1 MRKMW
6 WVVVVL
12 VAVTGLAWA
21 SDPDPEHD
29 VRVSGTIDWRYAPS
43 QDCSIAGVWTGE
55 RPDGKFVEVFTPL
68 DPSEHW
74 LSMTLEGIDMDA
86 SFFGMFPGAKYTVG
100 HGELKR
106 IGANRFAYSVLAW
119 AVTDE
124 VDPTTG
130 RLVIAYSMVIGGE
143 LSIGDGCST
152 VTPEGLV
159 GIYGAGQDPFGP
171 EAPAYGVFP
180 LGGETATRQPFW
192 SPPTE

>member
-1 MRKMW
+1 MRKTW
-6 WVVVVL
+6 WVVAVL
-12 VAVTGLAWA
+12 VAVSGWAWA
-21 SDPDPEHD
+21 AGPGEEND
-29 VRVSGTIDWRYAPS
+29 VRVSDRVGWRVAGAS
-43 QDCSIAGVWTGE
+43 GCSIAGVWTGE

-86 SFFGMFPGAKYTVG
+86 SFFGMFPGAKFTVG

-106 IGANRFAYSVLAW
+106 LGANRFAYSVLAW

-130 RLVIAYSMVIGGE
+130 RLVIAYSMVISGE
-143 LSIGDGCST
+143 LTVGDECST
-152 VTPEGLV
+152 VTPEGVV
-159 GIYGAGQDPFGP
+159 GIYGGWQDPFGE
-171 EAPAYGVFP
+171 EAPAYGVMP

-192 SPPTE
+192 SPPAE